1 MATDMS
7 IEESFAEACKRFE
20 GSALRGQPT
29 IEDRAALARVRFS
42 AVVPA
47 AAASAPIEPDTDE
60 WRQMAR
66 DFRSSPL
73 PVQDNFLARLGRR
86 ISVGR
91 ISY

>member
-1 MATDMS
+1 MATEMS
-7 IEESFAEACKRFE
+7 IEEAFAQACKSFE

-29 IEDRAALARVRFS
+29 SADRAALSRVGF
-42 AVVPA
+42 APAVPA
-47 AAASAPIEPDTDE
+47 PINAGSVELDGDE

-66 DFRSSPL
+66 DRRSNPL

-91 ISY
+91 NSY